1 MLTMNDLCNT
11 HKIPTQ
17 THKLSN
23 FVGFTCTQTSQ
34 SLMHITQSKV
44 TNAGTKAD
52 NQH

>member
-11 HKIPTQ
+11 HKITTQ
-17 THKLSN
+17 THKLIY

-44 TNAGTKAD
+44 THTGAETY